1 MPNKFTPKTA
11 TGTPDP
17 FNRAAPGF
25 SLTQKPGQWDWEK
38 PPKITHPAEA
48 VDSIIDNL
56 EKPDVQDD
64 VLNMLIAGI
73 SVEEMVNVFAVH
85 GVDRGQFNPDVAEII
100 KGPLAFYLLGLA
112 DEFNIPVKL
121 LGNKEMYRQ
130 KKRGMTQ
137 SQLLNVMKRRNPELH
152 ETLTTMLPENV
163 ERAMAREQR
172 VGDSFLRE
180 KMPPPE
186 MMMMQER
193 EMEEPEEP
201 EEVKELEEMREPE
214 EREDEE

>member
-1 MPNKFTPKTA
+1 
-11 TGTPDP
+11 
-17 FNRAAPGF
+17 
-25 SLTQKPGQWDWEK
+25 
-38 PPKITHPAEA
+38 

-64 VLNMLIAGI
+64 ILNMLIAGI

-121 LGNKEMYRQ
+121 LGNEEMYRQ

-152 ETLTTMLPENV
+152 EALTTMLPEDV

-180 KMPPPE
+180 KMPPLE

-193 EMEEPEEP
+193 EMKEPEEP
-201 EEVKELEEMREPE
+201 EEME